1 VPNPKYDLIRNV
13 PLFAELNRR
22 EVATLAKLLEEVDV
36 PAGRVIIRQGRR
48 GSEFFIILDGR
59 VRIER
64 DGNVLSELGP
74 GDFLGEIALV
84 DGRPRTASA
93 ITEEPSR
100 LFVLTSQSF
109 NSMLR
114 LHPAVESKVLRAL
127 AQRVRKLDPQ
137 TL

>member
-36 PAGRVIIRQGRR
+36 PAGRAIIRQGRR

-127 AQRVRKLDPQ
+127 AQRVRKLDPE
-137 TL
+137 TV

>member
-36 PAGRVIIRQGRR
+36 PAGSVIIRQGRR

>member
-1 VPNPKYDLIRNV
+1 VADPKHELIRNV
-13 PLFAELNRR
+13 PLFGELNRR

-100 LFVLTSQSF
+100 VFVLTSQAF

-127 AQRVRKLDPQ
+127 AQRVRNLDPQ

>member
-100 LFVLTSQSF
+100 LFVLSSQSF

-127 AQRVRKLDPQ
+127 AQRVRKLDPE
-137 TL
+137 TV

>member
-1 VPNPKYDLIRNV
+1 LTCRPG
-13 PLFAELNRR
+13 ASSS
-22 EVATLAKLLEEVDV
+22 
-36 PAGRVIIRQGRR
+36 GR
-48 GSEFFIILDGR
+48 
-59 VRIER
+59 
-64 DGNVLSELGP
+64 

-127 AQRVRKLDPQ
+127 AQRVRNLDPQ

>member
-127 AQRVRKLDPQ
+127 AQRVRKLDPE
-137 TL
+137 TV

>member
-1 VPNPKYDLIRNV
+1 VPDPKYDLIRKV

-137 TL
+137 AV

>member
-64 DGNVLSELGP
+64 DGNELSELGP

-127 AQRVRKLDPQ
+127 AQRVRKLDPE
-137 TL
+137 TV